1 MLFRVIQ
8 RLSISRYLSF
18 ARERLAPA
26 NVKILIKEM
35 KKVGYI
41 NISMLN
47 HWVQL
52 MDEHN
57 RILARGQKLGLS
69 GRTIQVRSRM
79 ISSLD
84 MYMLQMQSKYL
95 SEILDDFTSFG
106 ERVVKSIAK
115 SPASIVWVVSGAI
128 VMERG
133 SWMRF
138 CQQVMSLLQIIGV
151 DCIANKAHFDS
162 WPDRELLEAS
172 AVRARRTFAP
182 FATALPGLPTL
193 SSLLF
198 LGDNGQSAQATRGE
212 LPRQARVRR
221 NRMDAASAGASSTI
235 TPYGREAAP

>member
-47 HWVQL
+47 HWIEL

-95 SEILDDFTSFG
+95 AEILDDFTSFR

-115 SPASIVWVVSGAI
+115 SPASIVWGVSGAI

-151 DCIANKAHFDS
+151 GNKAHFDA

-172 AVRARRTFAP
+172 ALRARRTFAP
-182 FATALPGLPTL
+182 FAAALPGLRTI
-193 SSLLF
+193 SSRAGMDLF
-198 LGDNGQSAQATRGE
+198 VRRHDRAARGE
-212 LPRQARVRR
+212 LKQQARVRR
-221 NRMDAASAGASSTI
+221 TRMDAASAGASSTI
-235 TPYGREAAP
+235 TPDGREAAP

>member
-8 RLSISRYLSF
+8 RLSICRYLSF

-47 HWVQL
+47 HWIEL

-95 SEILDDFTSFG
+95 AEILDDFTSFG

-115 SPASIVWVVSGAI
+115 SPASIVWGVSGAI

-151 DCIANKAHFDS
+151 GNKAHFDA

-172 AVRARRTFAP
+172 AAHARRTFAP
-182 FATALPGLPTL
+182 FAAALPGLRTISSRAGMDL
-193 SSLLF
+193 SVRRH
-198 LGDNGQSAQATRGE
+198 GQAARGE
-212 LPRQARVRR
+212 LTRQARVRR
-221 NRMDAASAGASSTI
+221 GAASSTI
-235 TPYGREAAP
+235 TPDSREAAP